1 MGDRQNGE
9 NLLPRGYPR
18 RRAVRHGGANP
29 STKWLSPPTCR
40 QARRRCFL
48 HDGAFFPIGAL
59 IVSSIDRNLFRYSFI
74 AIRVLVFVGSRGFY
88 VVF

>member
-29 STKWLSPPTCR
+29 STKGLSPPTCR
-40 QARRRCFL
+40 QARRRQ
-48 HDGAFFPIGAL
+48 
-59 IVSSIDRNLFRYSFI
+59 SFHQV
-74 AIRVLVFVGSRGFY
+74 AIPADVPSGQEAMLPPRRGFFSY
-88 VVF
+88 RRIDSFVDRQKPFSL